1 MTQRA
6 TVYQAANLLL
16 CYPTQE
22 LLDRLPL
29 LREALATTG
38 LAHHFEPWLSR
49 LESTPLIELQSD
61 YIQEFDL
68 SRRHSLHLS
77 YWSAGDTRRRGME
90 LLGYKDTF
98 RASGVDLS
106 AERGELPDFL
116 PAILEF
122 AACIDAES
130 GYTML
135 QRHRA
140 EIEMLRMSVA
150 DDDLPQAGVLAAVC
164 ATLPGEPPVTLE
176 DAKAMLQST
185 ENPETVGL
193 TFLTLLPTRTGG

>member
-1 MTQRA
+1 MNRRPI
-6 TVYQAANLLL
+6 VYQAAKLLL

-22 LLDRLPL
+22 LLDQITM
-29 LREALATTG
+29 LREALSGTG

-49 LESTPLIELQSD
+49 LETVPLDELQSD
-61 YIQEFDL
+61 YVQEFDL

-77 YWSAGDTRRRGME
+77 YWSSGDTRRRGME
-90 LLGYKDTF
+90 LLSFKDTF
-98 RASGVDLS
+98 RASGVDLTVG
-106 AERGELPDFL
+106 GELPDFL

-130 GYTML
+130 GYDML

-140 EIEMLRMSVA
+140 EIEMLRISVTE
-150 DDDLPQAGVLAAVC
+150 DELPQAGVLTAIC
-164 ATLPGEPPVTLE
+164 ETLPGASPVTRD
-176 DAKAMLQST
+176 DARAMLAAT

>member
-1 MTQRA
+1 MSKRA
-6 TVYQAANLLL
+6 VVYQSANLLL

-22 LLDRLPL
+22 LVERLDM
-29 LREALATTG
+29 LREVLTGTG
-38 LAHHFEPWLSR
+38 LAHHFESWLSR
-49 LESTPLIELQSD
+49 LETIPLSELQSD
-61 YIQEFDL
+61 YVQEFDL

-98 RASGVDLS
+98 KASGVDLTGN
-106 AERGELPDFL
+106 GELPDYL

-122 AACIDAES
+122 AACIDEEA
-130 GYTML
+130 GYAML

-140 EIEMLRMSVA
+140 EIEMLRISVS
-150 DDDLPQAGVLAAVC
+150 DDDLPQAGVLTAVC
-164 ATLPGEPPVTLE
+164 ETLPGASPVTRD
-176 DAKAMLQST
+176 DARNMLQST

-193 TFLTLLPTRTGG
+193 QFLTLLPTRTGG